1 MTSPTPSFLNSK
13 TDLTGRIIF
22 LLILLFLLVIPY
34 NNRYI
39 TYLIIPWTILSVV
52 FAFQQKIRMMDIIKQ
67 SSFFLIFY
75 IISVLSL
82 LYSEDFNHGIKTLEI
97 QVSLIF
103 MPFLLMVLKK
113 ITFKNKMKYLVNTY
127 ITGLIVYIIISVI
140 IFFVRWDIKFIQNY
154 LESFSLTDLT
164 SNFQLSYFQHP
175 AYISMYLLWAI
186 VLVVNRMIHR
196 RNSKSIL
203 LDLPIVIFFLL
214 FIFVLGSRAGIL
226 TAFIIAI
233 YYVWK
238 FLRGLPRIFTI
249 AVTILALV
257 LTIFLMLKFTRIGDT
272 VNNLKSSE
280 NLNGDMRIAI
290 WTDAYEVFKEA
301 PILGHGVGDG
311 LELII
316 EKHRINGIAD
326 AYQYKFNAHN
336 QFLETAT
343 QTGLIGLLSLILIL
357 VVPLINSISSRQEL
371 LFLVIMIVFINLLF
385 ESMLVRLAGVL
396 FLGFWLNFLLIV
408 NGNNESEINKNHL
421 GT

>member
-67 SSFFLIFY
+67 SSLFLIFY